1 MKSTGTKKRR
11 SWLLR
16 KIMLIFVILSI
27 VPTILI
33 IVVAN
38 EIYSRSLY
46 ERSEQLI
53 SQNAKQHDMIV
64 SERMGNYKDSFFEL
78 ITEKD
83 FINLAAS
90 INEEDKLY
98 TADIQNMQTML
109 QSAVYSL
116 SYVRSVV
123 FIADNDLYVSYSKWY
138 GRNEIPLWLT
148 ADSRQK
154 IREDIKDPRRA
165 KITSAYNLLGE
176 AGQNDLV
183 ILLAMPVRNLM
194 TKERS
199 GLLIY
204 AISNQMLLDQ
214 QGAANDE
221 GVETVVT
228 DADGFILNG
237 TSGSAIGKNLTK
249 YLEEQY
255 KNKNYYKIDQEID
268 DTGWTASYIVD
279 KDVQRRDVRNFNQM
293 VLLLTLVIMGISFAV
308 VIRFTGR
315 YIGEIRKIGDAIE
328 NYDPDES
335 RSLKVHLNQNDDLYL
350 ISHQFNRMVDRNN
363 SLVEALKQKN
373 NEIQEASERQKNA
386 EIKALEAQI
395 NPHFLYNTLDSI
407 NWRAIDAGEEEIS
420 DMLGILGSLLRYSI
434 SNINGIVPLSVE
446 IEWLKKYVFLQRERF
461 NDSFDC
467 VYDVAENCLD
477 YPIYKMLLQ
486 PLIENSIL
494 HAFRETKEGGIIT
507 VKAFIRE
514 DQKLQISIKDN
525 GSGMSCEQLE
535 NLRKNI
541 LEKKAL
547 DSRSIGISNVVN
559 RLKIYYHDEAEI
571 RVESE
576 LGYGTELVL
585 VIPET
590 KQSSFEDEERE

>member
-1 MKSTGTKKRR
+1 MKSTGTKKKR

-204 AISNQMLLDQ
+204 AIGNQMLLDQ

>member
-1 MKSTGTKKRR
+1 MKSTGTKKKR

-237 TSGSAIGKNLTK
+237 TSGSAIGKNLTE

-535 NLRKNI
+535 NLKKNI

>member
-1 MKSTGTKKRR
+1 MKSTGTKKKR

-183 ILLAMPVRNLM
+183 ILLAMSVRNLM

-237 TSGSAIGKNLTK
+237 TSGSAIGKNLTE

-255 KNKNYYKIDQEID
+255 KNKNYYKIDQEIG

>member
-1 MKSTGTKKRR
+1 MKSTGTKKKR

-467 VYDVAENCLD
+467 VYDVAEDCLD

-525 GSGMSCEQLE
+525 GSGMSFEKLE

-559 RLKIYYHDEAEI
+559 RLKIYYRDEAEI

-590 KQSSFEDEERE
+590 KQSSFVDKERE

>member
-1 MKSTGTKKRR
+1 MKSTGTKKKR

-154 IREDIKDPRRA
+154 IREDIKDPRRV

-237 TSGSAIGKNLTK
+237 TSGSAIGKNLTE

>member
-1 MKSTGTKKRR
+1 MKSTGTKKKR

-237 TSGSAIGKNLTK
+237 TSGSAIGKNLTE

-467 VYDVAENCLD
+467 VYDVAEDCLD

-525 GSGMSCEQLE
+525 GSGMSFEKLE

-559 RLKIYYHDEAEI
+559 RLKIYYRDEAEI

-590 KQSSFEDEERE
+590 KQSSFVDKERE

>member
-1 MKSTGTKKRR
+1 
-11 SWLLR
+11 
-16 KIMLIFVILSI
+16 
-27 VPTILI
+27 
-33 IVVAN
+33 
-38 EIYSRSLY
+38 
-46 ERSEQLI
+46 
-53 SQNAKQHDMIV
+53 
-64 SERMGNYKDSFFEL
+64 
-78 ITEKD
+78 
-83 FINLAAS
+83 
-90 INEEDKLY
+90 
-98 TADIQNMQTML
+98 
-109 QSAVYSL
+109 
-116 SYVRSVV
+116 
-123 FIADNDLYVSYSKWY
+123 
-138 GRNEIPLWLT
+138 
-148 ADSRQK
+148 
-154 IREDIKDPRRA
+154 
-165 KITSAYNLLGE
+165 
-176 AGQNDLV
+176 
-183 ILLAMPVRNLM
+183 
-194 TKERS
+194 
-199 GLLIY
+199 
-204 AISNQMLLDQ
+204 
-214 QGAANDE
+214 
-221 GVETVVT
+221 
-228 DADGFILNG
+228 
-237 TSGSAIGKNLTK
+237 
-249 YLEEQY
+249 
-255 KNKNYYKIDQEID
+255 
-268 DTGWTASYIVD
+268 
-279 KDVQRRDVRNFNQM
+279 M

>member
-1 MKSTGTKKRR
+1 MKSTGTKKKR

-237 TSGSAIGKNLTK
+237 TSGSAIGKNLTE

-525 GSGMSCEQLE
+525 GSGMSFEKLE

-559 RLKIYYHDEAEI
+559 RLKIYYRDEAEI

-590 KQSSFEDEERE
+590 KQSSFVDKERE

>member
-1 MKSTGTKKRR
+1 MKSTGTKKKR

-204 AISNQMLLDQ
+204 AIGNQMLLDQ

-237 TSGSAIGKNLTK
+237 TSGSAIGKNLTE

-335 RSLKVHLNQNDDLYL
+335 RSLKVHLNKNDDLYL

>member
-1 MKSTGTKKRR
+1 MKSTGTKKKR

-328 NYDPDES
+328 NYDLDES

>member
-1 MKSTGTKKRR
+1 MKSTGTKKKR

-204 AISNQMLLDQ
+204 AIGNQMLLDQ

-237 TSGSAIGKNLTK
+237 TSGSAIGKNLTE

-279 KDVQRRDVRNFNQM
+279 KDVQGRDVRNFNQM

>member
-1 MKSTGTKKRR
+1 MKSTGTKKKR

-228 DADGFILNG
+228 DDDGFILNG

>member
-53 SQNAKQHDMIV
+53 RQNAKQHDMIV

-78 ITEKD
+78 ITEKE
-83 FINLAAS
+83 FIDLAAS
-90 INEEDKLY
+90 INQEEKLY
-98 TADIQNMQTML
+98 TADSQNMKTML

-116 SYVRSVV
+116 SYVRSVA
-123 FIADNDLYVSYSKWY
+123 FIGDNDLYVSYSKWY
-138 GRNEIPLWLT
+138 GRNEIPLWIT

-154 IREDIKDPRRA
+154 IREDIKDPKRA

-176 AGQNDLV
+176 TDQNDTV

-214 QGAANDE
+214 QGDVNDE

-228 DADGFILNG
+228 DTDGLILNG
-237 TSGSAIGKNLTK
+237 TSSSAIGENLWD
-249 YLEEQY
+249 YLQEQY

-268 DTGWTASYIVD
+268 DTGWTAYYIVD

-293 VLLLTLVIMGISFAV
+293 VRLLMFIIMGIFFAV

-335 RSLKVHLNQNDDLYL
+335 RSLKVHLNKNDDLYL

-373 NEIQEASERQKNA
+373 KEIQEASERQKNA

-420 DMLGILGSLLRYSI
+420 DMLGTLGSLLRYSI

-467 VYDVAENCLD
+467 VYDVAEDCLD

-525 GSGMSCEQLE
+525 GSGMSFEKLE

-559 RLKIYYHDEAEI
+559 RLKIYYRDEAEI

-590 KQSSFEDEERE
+590 KQSSFVDKERE

>member
-1 MKSTGTKKRR
+1 MKSTGTKKKR

-204 AISNQMLLDQ
+204 AIGNQMLLDQ

-237 TSGSAIGKNLTK
+237 TSGSAIGKNLTE

>member
-1 MKSTGTKKRR
+1 MKSTGTKKKR

-237 TSGSAIGKNLTK
+237 TSGSAIGKNLTE

-255 KNKNYYKIDQEID
+255 KNKNYYKIDQEIG

>member
-1 MKSTGTKKRR
+1 MKSTGTKKKR

-434 SNINGIVPLSVE
+434 SNISGIVPLSVE

>member
-1 MKSTGTKKRR
+1 MKSTGTKKKR

-237 TSGSAIGKNLTK
+237 TSGSAIGKNLTE

-467 VYDVAENCLD
+467 VYDVAEDCLD

-514 DQKLQISIKDN
+514 DQKLQISIKDY
-525 GSGMSCEQLE
+525 GSGMSFEKLE
-535 NLRKNI
+535 NLRENI

-559 RLKIYYHDEAEI
+559 RLKIYYRDEAEI

-590 KQSSFEDEERE
+590 KQSSFVDKERE

>member
-1 MKSTGTKKRR
+1 MKSTGTKKKR

-237 TSGSAIGKNLTK
+237 TSGSAIGKNLTE

-350 ISHQFNRMVDRNN
+350 ISHQFNCMVDRNN

>member
-1 MKSTGTKKRR
+1 MKSTGTKKKR

-237 TSGSAIGKNLTK
+237 TSGSAIGKNLTE

-279 KDVQRRDVRNFNQM
+279 KDVQGRDVRNFNQM

>member
-1 MKSTGTKKRR
+1 MKSTGTKKKR

-33 IVVAN
+33 IVAAN

-228 DADGFILNG
+228 DADGFILNR
-237 TSGSAIGKNLTK
+237 TSGSAIGKNLTE

>member
-1 MKSTGTKKRR
+1 MKSTGTKKKR

-237 TSGSAIGKNLTK
+237 TSGSAIGKNLTE

-559 RLKIYYHDEAEI
+559 RLKIYYYDEAEI

>member
-1 MKSTGTKKRR
+1 M
-11 SWLLR
+11 
-16 KIMLIFVILSI
+16 
-27 VPTILI
+27 
-33 IVVAN
+33 
-38 EIYSRSLY
+38 
-46 ERSEQLI
+46 
-53 SQNAKQHDMIV
+53 
-64 SERMGNYKDSFFEL
+64 FF
-78 ITEKD
+78 
-83 FINLAAS
+83 
-90 INEEDKLY
+90 
-98 TADIQNMQTML
+98 
-109 QSAVYSL
+109 
-116 SYVRSVV
+116 
-123 FIADNDLYVSYSKWY
+123 
-138 GRNEIPLWLT
+138 P
-148 ADSRQK
+148 
-154 IREDIKDPRRA
+154 
-165 KITSAYNLLGE
+165 
-176 AGQNDLV
+176 
-183 ILLAMPVRNLM
+183 
-194 TKERS
+194 
-199 GLLIY
+199 
-204 AISNQMLLDQ
+204 
-214 QGAANDE
+214 
-221 GVETVVT
+221 GV
-228 DADGFILNG
+228 
-237 TSGSAIGKNLTK
+237 
-249 YLEEQY
+249 
-255 KNKNYYKIDQEID
+255 
-268 DTGWTASYIVD
+268 
-279 KDVQRRDVRNFNQM
+279 
-293 VLLLTLVIMGISFAV
+293 
-308 VIRFTGR
+308 
-315 YIGEIRKIGDAIE
+315 
-328 NYDPDES
+328 
-335 RSLKVHLNQNDDLYL
+335 
-350 ISHQFNRMVDRNN
+350 
-363 SLVEALKQKN
+363 
-373 NEIQEASERQKNA
+373 
-386 EIKALEAQI
+386 
-395 NPHFLYNTLDSI
+395 NPHSLYNTLDSI

>member
-53 SQNAKQHDMIV
+53 RQNAKQHDMIV

-83 FINLAAS
+83 FIDLAAS
-90 INEEDKLY
+90 INQEEKLY
-98 TADIQNMQTML
+98 TADSQNMQTML

-116 SYVRSVV
+116 SYVRSVA
-123 FIADNDLYVSYSKWY
+123 FIGDNDLYVSYSKWY
-138 GRNEIPLWLT
+138 GRNEIPLWIT

-154 IREDIKDPRRA
+154 IREDIKDPKRA

-176 AGQNDLV
+176 TDQNDTV

-214 QGAANDE
+214 QGAVNDE

-228 DADGFILNG
+228 DADGLILNG
-237 TSGSAIGKNLTK
+237 TSSSAIGENLSD
-249 YLEEQY
+249 YLQEQY

-293 VLLLTLVIMGISFAV
+293 VILLMFIIMGIFFAV

-335 RSLKVHLNQNDDLYL
+335 RSLKVHLNKNDDLYL

-373 NEIQEASERQKNA
+373 KEIQEASERQKNA

-467 VYDVAENCLD
+467 VYDVAEDCLD

-559 RLKIYYHDEAEI
+559 RLKIYYRDEAEI

-590 KQSSFEDEERE
+590 KQSSFVDKERE

>member
-1 MKSTGTKKRR
+1 MKSTGTKKKR

-176 AGQNDLV
+176 ADQNDLV

-204 AISNQMLLDQ
+204 AIGNQMLLDQ

-237 TSGSAIGKNLTK
+237 TSGSAIGKNLTE

-279 KDVQRRDVRNFNQM
+279 KDVQGRDVRNFNQM

>member
-1 MKSTGTKKRR
+1 M
-11 SWLLR
+11 
-16 KIMLIFVILSI
+16 
-27 VPTILI
+27 
-33 IVVAN
+33 
-38 EIYSRSLY
+38 
-46 ERSEQLI
+46 
-53 SQNAKQHDMIV
+53 
-64 SERMGNYKDSFFEL
+64 
-78 ITEKD
+78 
-83 FINLAAS
+83 
-90 INEEDKLY
+90 
-98 TADIQNMQTML
+98 
-109 QSAVYSL
+109 
-116 SYVRSVV
+116 
-123 FIADNDLYVSYSKWY
+123 
-138 GRNEIPLWLT
+138 WLT

-204 AISNQMLLDQ
+204 AIGNQMLLDQ

-237 TSGSAIGKNLTK
+237 TSGSAIGKNLTE

>member
-1 MKSTGTKKRR
+1 MKSTGTKKKR

-204 AISNQMLLDQ
+204 AIGNQMLLDQ

-237 TSGSAIGKNLTK
+237 TSGSAIGKNLTE

-541 LEKKAL
+541 LGKKAL

>member
-1 MKSTGTKKRR
+1 MKSTGTKKKR

-165 KITSAYNLLGE
+165 KITSAYNLLGD

-204 AISNQMLLDQ
+204 AIGNQMLLDQ

-237 TSGSAIGKNLTK
+237 TSGSAIGKNLTE

>member
-1 MKSTGTKKRR
+1 MKSTGTKKKR

-90 INEEDKLY
+90 INEENKLY

-237 TSGSAIGKNLTK
+237 TSGSAIGKNLTE

-576 LGYGTELVL
+576 LGYCTELVL

>member
-1 MKSTGTKKRR
+1 MKSTGTKKKR

-494 HAFRETKEGGIIT
+494 RAFRETKEGGIIT

>member
-1 MKSTGTKKRR
+1 MKSTGTKKKR

-237 TSGSAIGKNLTK
+237 TSGSAIGKNLTE

-507 VKAFIRE
+507 VKTFIRE

-559 RLKIYYHDEAEI
+559 RLKIYYRDEAEI

-590 KQSSFEDEERE
+590 KQSSFVDKERE

>member
-1 MKSTGTKKRR
+1 MKSTGTKKKR

-204 AISNQMLLDQ
+204 AIGNQMLLDQ

-237 TSGSAIGKNLTK
+237 TSGSAIGKNLTE

-279 KDVQRRDVRNFNQM
+279 KDVQRRDVRNFN
-293 VLLLTLVIMGISFAV
+293 
-308 VIRFTGR
+308 
-315 YIGEIRKIGDAIE
+315 
-328 NYDPDES
+328 
-335 RSLKVHLNQNDDLYL
+335 
-350 ISHQFNRMVDRNN
+350 
-363 SLVEALKQKN
+363 
-373 NEIQEASERQKNA
+373 
-386 EIKALEAQI
+386 
-395 NPHFLYNTLDSI
+395 
-407 NWRAIDAGEEEIS
+407 
-420 DMLGILGSLLRYSI
+420 
-434 SNINGIVPLSVE
+434 
-446 IEWLKKYVFLQRERF
+446 
-461 NDSFDC
+461 
-467 VYDVAENCLD
+467 
-477 YPIYKMLLQ
+477 
-486 PLIENSIL
+486 
-494 HAFRETKEGGIIT
+494 
-507 VKAFIRE
+507 
-514 DQKLQISIKDN
+514 
-525 GSGMSCEQLE
+525 
-535 NLRKNI
+535 
-541 LEKKAL
+541 
-547 DSRSIGISNVVN
+547 
-559 RLKIYYHDEAEI
+559 
-571 RVESE
+571 
-576 LGYGTELVL
+576 
-585 VIPET
+585 
-590 KQSSFEDEERE
+590 

>member
-1 MKSTGTKKRR
+1 MKSTGTKKKR

-123 FIADNDLYVSYSKWY
+123 FIADNYLYVSYSKWY

-237 TSGSAIGKNLTK
+237 TSGSAIGKNLTE

-559 RLKIYYHDEAEI
+559 RLKIYYYDEAEI

>member
-53 SQNAKQHDMIV
+53 RQNAKQHDMIV

-83 FINLAAS
+83 FIDLAAS
-90 INEEDKLY
+90 INQEGKLY
-98 TADIQNMQTML
+98 TADSQNMQTML

-116 SYVRSVV
+116 SYVRSVA
-123 FIADNDLYVSYSKWY
+123 FIGDNDLYVSYSKWY
-138 GRNEIPLWLT
+138 GRNEIPLWIT

-154 IREDIKDPRRA
+154 IREDIKDPKRA

-176 AGQNDLV
+176 TDQNDTV

-214 QGAANDE
+214 QGAVNDE

-228 DADGFILNG
+228 DADGLILNG
-237 TSGSAIGKNLTK
+237 TSSSAIGENLSD
-249 YLEEQY
+249 YLQEQY

-293 VLLLTLVIMGISFAV
+293 VSLLMFIIMGIFFAV

-335 RSLKVHLNQNDDLYL
+335 RSLKVHLNKNDDLYL

-373 NEIQEASERQKNA
+373 KEIQEASERQKNA

-467 VYDVAENCLD
+467 VYDVAEDCLD

-559 RLKIYYHDEAEI
+559 RLKIYYRDEAEI

-590 KQSSFEDEERE
+590 KQSSFVDKERE